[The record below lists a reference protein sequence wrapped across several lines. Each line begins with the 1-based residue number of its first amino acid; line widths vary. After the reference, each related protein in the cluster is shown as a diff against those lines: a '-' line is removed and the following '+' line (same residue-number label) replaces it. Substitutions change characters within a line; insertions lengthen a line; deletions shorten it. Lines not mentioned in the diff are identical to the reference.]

1 VQECNDGGGKG
12 GKIPRAPKGPNNVT
26 STFFDTSHFFRKTS
40 GSNMGA
46 PNLLFCGARNAFSE
60 IWNSQHWCYLVY
72 SQVFKSAR
80 PTREQTNV
88 ETARNDLPITHDAFR
103 RKWDV
108 KAVSRNVQ
116 IQPLLRQRHNVA
128 IRLLCKSSFGAQS
141 NLSLR
146 SRAQADIKVEKNL
159 FFLKKKHLL
168 FGLKKHFF
176 VFI

>member
-1 VQECNDGGGKG
+1 
-12 GKIPRAPKGPNNVT
+12 
-26 STFFDTSHFFRKTS
+26 
-40 GSNMGA
+40 MGA

-60 IWNSQHWCYLVY
+60 NWNSQHWCYLVF

-80 PTREQTNV
+80 PTGEQTNV

-116 IQPLLRQRHNVA
+116 IQPMSRQRHNVA

-146 SRAQADIKVEKNL
+146 SRAQKKNLSGHAWWGCTQYIEKNRSNTTSAVSRHVYVHAL
-159 FFLKKKHLL
+159 LVKHL
-168 FGLKKHFF
+168 
-176 VFI
+176 